1 LDNKLQISFVQPNF
15 RQGPGG
21 IAAYLPY
28 SCGLLWA
35 HAQTNEIVKNGI
47 KLHRI
52 IYNREP
58 LNELAIELSKMDIVG
73 FSTYVWNRNYNFTLA
88 KKIKE
93 INPNV
98 LVIFGGPEPPIT
110 DSEIFTKW
118 MPFADLVVKSEGE
131 FIFTKVLESRALGRW
146 YDLIPGL
153 LINVN
158 GGVLNTGNAVRIETL
173 DDVPSPYLTGVFDD
187 IMPLENEWN
196 GTLETNR
203 GCPYKCTFCDWGSL
217 TYSKVKQFGLTRVF
231 HELEWMAD
239 NKIGYLDVADANF
252 GIFVERDNMI
262 VDKLIEVQKR
272 TGYPYRTGWS
282 WAKNQKSEVV
292 AIAKKLINS
301 GHFNNGLTISLQS
314 LDENTLKTIKR
325 SNLGINKISDIFEE
339 CRMMGVPLNTELI
352 IGLPGET
359 LESWI
364 DTMFGVLEVGQHD
377 SIEAWQAQIL
387 ENAEMNLSQRES
399 HNIRGQYVYDYFPN
413 ASDDE
418 APEHSE
424 IVVSTST
431 MDINEMIEA
440 YKLSWFLITWHTG
453 GFSQIVARFIRKYK
467 GDTYKEFYTKFREF
481 LQSDL
486 FWKEEEDTLS
496 EIMMNWFDKGERIDT
511 TLGPVRINASTNQY
525 RTLFRVHSDEKYEH
539 MYELLSRFIDTYKLP
554 IEITQDLMMLNKCVV
569 AEQRNLIDY
578 SFNMNYNLLEYIID
592 MDSELKG
599 EETTIKITYPH
610 DPIRSKD
617 LAWFMESLFFA
628 RRRSFGKNF
637 LETIK

>member
-1 LDNKLQISFVQPNF
+1 MILRLGSKGMKS
-15 RQGPGG
+15 GEKKKT
-21 IAAYLPY
+21 
-28 SCGLLWA
+28 
-35 HAQTNEIVKNGI
+35 HARRF
-47 KLHRI
+47 H
-52 IYNREP
+52 
-58 LNELAIELSKMDIVG
+58 
-73 FSTYVWNRNYNFTLA
+73 F
-88 KKIKE
+88 
-93 INPNV
+93 
-98 LVIFGGPEPPIT
+98 
-110 DSEIFTKW
+110 
-118 MPFADLVVKSEGE
+118 
-131 FIFTKVLESRALGRW
+131 
-146 YDLIPGL
+146 
-153 LINVN
+153 
-158 GGVLNTGNAVRIETL
+158 
-173 DDVPSPYLTGVFDD
+173 
-187 IMPLENEWN
+187 
-196 GTLETNR
+196 
-203 GCPYKCTFCDWGSL
+203 
-217 TYSKVKQFGLTRVF
+217 F

-325 SNLGINKISDIFEE
+325 NNLGINKISDIFEE

-399 HNIRGQYVYDYFPN
+399 HTIRGQYVYDYFPN

-431 MDINEMIEA
+431 MNINEMIEA

-453 GFSQIVARFIRKYK
+453 GFSQIAAR
-467 GDTYKEFYTKFREF
+467 
-481 LQSDL
+481 
-486 FWKEEEDTLS
+486 
-496 EIMMNWFDKGERIDT
+496 
-511 TLGPVRINASTNQY
+511 
-525 RTLFRVHSDEKYEH
+525 
-539 MYELLSRFIDTYKLP
+539 
-554 IEITQDLMMLNKCVV
+554 
-569 AEQRNLIDY
+569 
-578 SFNMNYNLLEYIID
+578 
-592 MDSELKG
+592 
-599 EETTIKITYPH
+599 
-610 DPIRSKD
+610 
-617 LAWFMESLFFA
+617 
-628 RRRSFGKNF
+628 
-637 LETIK
+637 